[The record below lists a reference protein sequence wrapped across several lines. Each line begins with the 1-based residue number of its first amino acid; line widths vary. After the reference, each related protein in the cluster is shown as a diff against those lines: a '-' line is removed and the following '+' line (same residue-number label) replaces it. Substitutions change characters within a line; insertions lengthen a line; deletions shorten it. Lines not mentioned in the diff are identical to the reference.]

1 MTPEQA
7 LKILEDATGRLT
19 LTRGDHLTIANALE
33 TLNKLIQETK
43 EKKNG
48 D

>member
-7 LKILEDATGRLT
+7 IKILDEATGRLT

-33 TLNKLIQETK
+33 TLRKLIPE